1 MYDKNNM
8 LTRAGMEQ
16 VIREGGTV
24 QHKGKLYSRIES
36 LPSEA
41 DLAAGDEDAERRAL
55 AGLEE
60 QQRALDAQ
68 RDRLSRAAADRAK
81 AAKQREAQQAALDAA
96 EHKEGDTYGDNN
108 LSLDQLSGMSDE
120 DVLNQPGIGE
130 ATLAKIRK
138 AQKKAAAK
146 K

>member
-1 MYDKNNM
+1 MYDQNHK

-16 VIREGGTV
+16 IIKGGGTV
-24 QHKGKLYSRIES
+24 LHKGAIIGRVEA

-81 AAKQREAQQAALDAA
+81 AAKQREAQQAAEQQQGGEEEEKFAGRPLAA
-96 EHKEGDTYGDNN
+96 YADKSDDEILAMEHVG
-108 LSLDQLSGMSDE
+108 
-120 DVLNQPGIGE
+120 P
-130 ATLAKIRK
+130 ATLKDIRH
-138 AQKKAAAK
+138 AEKKAVAK